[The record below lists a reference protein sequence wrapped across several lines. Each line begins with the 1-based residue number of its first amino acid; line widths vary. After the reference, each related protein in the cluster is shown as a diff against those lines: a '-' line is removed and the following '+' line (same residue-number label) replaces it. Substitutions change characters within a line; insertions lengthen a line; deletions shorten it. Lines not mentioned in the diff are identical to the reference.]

1 MFGVPGPKPE
11 CKAGEPARSGSGLAV
26 PLGSGAVS
34 PLGPHG
40 VEDGRGGRRPL
51 WLNRAA
57 GSQRLRPVCVAGL
70 AHGWTGQSRR
80 CPFASERSS
89 LVLICCVGRNRRKPW
104 GRGGTFQ
111 GLPLAQSVR
120 QELGRRQGEALA
132 SPGCTSGDSEHLCL
146 SFPFS
151 TVGEGWLE
159 PRPHRKAPAEQTST
173 CRGLNTAGG
182 FGGKED
188 LACAVGRGQGRGGSQ
203 GRCG

>member
-1 MFGVPGPKPE
+1 MGPRGEGTPQRWLRDPWPEKGPEVTCSLNGKKGSGRRAPLEAARVFGVPGPKPQ

-57 GSQRLRPVCVAGL
+57 GSQRLRPV
-70 AHGWTGQSRR
+70 
-80 CPFASERSS
+80 
-89 LVLICCVGRNRRKPW
+89 W
-104 GRGGTFQ
+104 GRRAGARLEWTVSPVPLCFREKFVGSDLLCQQEQEEALGTGGGTFQ

-151 TVGEGWLE
+151 TVGEG
-159 PRPHRKAPAEQTST
+159 
-173 CRGLNTAGG
+173 
-182 FGGKED
+182 
-188 LACAVGRGQGRGGSQ
+188 
-203 GRCG
+203 